1 MRSRPKNGI
10 QGNSNIWI
18 GNKSVETVEQFK
30 YVETI
35 LMNQNSADE
44 EIKSRW

>member
-10 QGNSNIWI
+10 QDNSNIWI